1 MENREKIINWI
12 GISLAQ
18 SPGSLTESFYFDKE
32 KQLFFSIHVV
42 DYAMLN
48 EDLEIN
54 PAAKVSYSEKT
65 QLEIVEWIK
74 RLEKEDSS
82 IISVPQKG
90 LIDDKLKE
98 IEAIEFLNE
107 HEIDSDVATVW
118 EVESHASI
126 SIDLTVDQKSKKPLD
141 KRWWEFWK

>member
-18 SPGSLTESFYFDKE
+18 APGNLTELFYFDKE
-32 KQLFFSIHVV
+32 KQLFFSIHIL
-42 DYAMLN
+42 DYLMLD
-48 EDLEIN
+48 EELEIN
-54 PAAKVSYSEKT
+54 PAANVSYSKKT

-74 RLEKEDSS
+74 RLEKKDSS

-98 IEAIEFLNE
+98 IEAVEFLNE
-107 HEIDSDVATVW
+107 HELI
-118 EVESHASI
+118 
-126 SIDLTVDQKSKKPLD
+126 
-141 KRWWEFWK
+141 